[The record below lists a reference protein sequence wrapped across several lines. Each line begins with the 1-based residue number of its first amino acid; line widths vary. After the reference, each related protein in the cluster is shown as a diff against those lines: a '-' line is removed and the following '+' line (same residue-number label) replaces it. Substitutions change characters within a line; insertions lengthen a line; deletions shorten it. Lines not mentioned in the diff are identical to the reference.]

1 MSGFYGADTEQV
13 RDHRELLRDRARSLG
28 ELRERLQPAVMDES
42 AWRGPDAEAFRSRW
56 STQTSPLFDEIAR
69 LVERTSADLDS
80 HAEEQDAASS
90 VGGAGGE
97 GGPGEGGP
105 GEGGEGG
112 PSLWERL
119 TGGADVYNTLQGLFS
134 KGKKAWDLVGLVRTW
149 ERFIG
154 GAEDIFQ
161 LTAGTWHYGRDIVDK
176 AFGVGKEYSGLVS
189 KLLGKLG
196 VPTGFGTASFFG
208 WVDNLA
214 GRAGDAMPFLAS
226 AAPWVGRAL
235 PALDVVFGGKQLID
249 GIQSGDTFS
258 AVTGGANA
266 LGGGLMLAGGLLSTT
281 GVGAVVGG
289 PLAAAGAIISGG
301 AAIADLGK
309 MVYDNWDSISSAA
322 SQAWETTTGAIGDG
336 LDAVGDGLDAV
347 GGAIS
352 DGWDG
357 LTGAFGF

>member
-1 MSGFYGADTEQV
+1 MNEFYGADTAQV
-13 RDHRELLRDRARSLG
+13 RDHRELLRDRARSLDA
-28 ELRERLQPAVMDES
+28 LRERLQPAVMDES
-42 AWRGPDAEAFRSRW
+42 TWHGPDADAFRARW
-56 STQTSPLFDEIAR
+56 STQTSPLFDQVAQ
-69 LVERTSADLDS
+69 LVEQKAADLAA

-90 VGGAGGE
+90 VGGDPVGPGGDD
-97 GGPGEGGP
+97 GPGEGGP
-105 GEGGEGG
+105 GESG

-134 KGKKAWDLVGLVRTW
+134 RGKKAWELTGLVRDW
-149 ERFIG
+149 QRIIG

-161 LTAGTWHYGRDIVDK
+161 LTAGTWHYGREMVGEV
-176 AFGVGKEYSGLVS
+176 FGGGKEYSGLVS

-196 VPTGFGTASFFG
+196 VPTGFGPKSFFG

-214 GRAGDAMPFLAS
+214 TTAGDAMPFLRS

-266 LGGGLMLAGGLLSTT
+266 LGGGLMLAGGLLSAT

-301 AAIADLGK
+301 AALADLGK
-309 MVYDNWDSISSAA
+309 LVHDNWDSISSTA
-322 SQAWETTTGAIGDG
+322 SQAWETTTGAI
-336 LDAVGDGLDAV
+336 GDGLDAV

>member
-1 MSGFYGADTEQV
+1 MNEFYGADTDQV

-28 ELRERLQPAVMDES
+28 ALRERLQPAVMDES
-42 AWRGPDAEAFRSRW
+42 AWRGADADAFRSRW
-56 STQTSPLFDEIAR
+56 SAHTSPLFDQVAQ
-69 LVERTSADLDS
+69 LVEQRAADLEA

-90 VGGAGGE
+90 AGGDS
-97 GGPGEGGP
+97 GGPGGDGDP
-105 GEGGEGG
+105 GADG

-119 TGGADVYNTLQGLFS
+119 TGGLDVYNTLQGLFS
-134 KGKKAWDLVGLVRTW
+134 KGKKVWELTGLVRDW
-149 ERFIG
+149 QRIIG

-161 LTAGTWHYGRDIVDK
+161 LTAGTWHYGQQMVGEV
-176 AFGVGKEYSGLVS
+176 FGAGKEYSGLVS

-196 VPTGFGTASFFG
+196 VPTGFGPKSFFG

-214 GRAGDAMPFLAS
+214 TTAGDAMPFLRT

-249 GIQSGDTFS
+249 GIRSGDTFS

-266 LGGGLMLAGGLLSTT
+266 LGGGLMLAGGVLSAT

-309 MVYDNWDSISSAA
+309 MVYDNWDSISSTA

-336 LDAVGDGLDAV
+336 LDAVGDGLDTV